1 MARVGNAT
9 ISLIGENRM
18 IEALRYLGPS
28 GAVPKVGSALYMVAN
43 KVFNQS
49 QRQVP
54 FRTGALQSSGFV
66 SPYSFDGK
74 TVHVRISYGNTA
86 VAYAE
91 KQHDINFPHAP
102 GRKWHYLSDPIDDN
116 RKDFE
121 LQMNTALMRL
131 LKKVMY

>member
-9 ISLIGENRM
+9 ILLVGENRM
-18 IEALRYLGPS
+18 IEALKYLGKS
-28 GAVPKVGSALYMVAN
+28 GTVPKVGTALYMVAN
-43 KVFNQS
+43 KVFNES

-66 SPYSFDGK
+66 SPYSYDGQ
-74 TVHVRISYGNTA
+74 TVHVRVSYGNTA

-102 GRKWHYLSDPIDDN
+102 GRKWHYLSDPLNDN
-116 RKDFE
+116 RENFE
-121 LQMNTALMRL
+121 AQMNTVLMRL